1 MQGKNDEWFTVI
13 PKNIPIVK
21 CHLGDTAVEYLW
33 KRIEEAKVKKKSA
46 SEYLAG
52 NIKESLYLEDENDYF
67 FKKHLKFYCQKYIS
81 DNPDAV
87 SFRNSFSN
95 VKAYKLIM
103 QEFWVNFSEQTE
115 FNPLHSHGGALSFVV
130 WMKIPTRFQ
139 EQHDLPISKNT
150 SNPAS
155 SDFMFTY
162 TDILGSIQPMTWA
175 MSPEV
180 EGMLVLFPSVLS
192 HQVYPFYNCNEER
205 ISISGNI
212 YFDTDILR
220 DDSGDI
226 KFASR
231 EINDRGVPHHDNM
244 L

>member
-1 MQGKNDEWFTVI
+1 MTDSWYMVL
-13 PKNIPIVK
+13 PPNIPLLK
-21 CHLGDTAVEYLW
+21 CELGDDAVKYLW
-33 KRIEEAKVKKKSA
+33 KQIEKAKIEKKNANK
-46 SEYLAG
+46 YLAG
-52 NIKESLYLEDENDYF
+52 NIKESLYLEDEDDYF
-67 FKKHLKFYCQKYIS
+67 FNTHLRENLERYVEEYFHAS
-81 DNPDAV
+81 
-87 SFRNSFSN
+87 SFRNTFSN
-95 VKAYKLIM
+95 VKTNKLVM
-103 QEFWVNFSEQTE
+103 QEFWVNFSKETE
-115 FNPLHSHGGALSFVV
+115 FNPLHNHGGCLSFVI
-130 WMKIPTRFQ
+130 WMKIPTRSQ

-162 TDILGSIQPMTWA
+162 TDILGSIQPMSWA

-180 EGMLVLFPSVLS
+180 EGMLVLFPSVLG

-205 ISISGNI
+205 VSISGNV

-226 KFASR
+226 KFAR
-231 EINDRGVPHHDNM
+231 RDRGVPLHKNM

>member
-1 MQGKNDEWFTVI
+1 MKRKNDEWFVVV
-13 PKNIPIVK
+13 PPNIPVVK
-21 CHLGDTAVEYLW
+21 CDLGDTAIEYLW
-33 KRIEEAKVKKKSA
+33 ERIEKAKVEKKNA
-46 SEYLAG
+46 NRYLAG

-67 FKKHLKFYCQKYIS
+67 FENHLRYHCEKYV
-81 DNPDAV
+81 DDYAHAV
-87 SFRNSFSN
+87 SFRNTFSN
-95 VKAYKLIM
+95 VKTNKLVM

-115 FNPLHSHGGALSFVV
+115 FNPLHHHGGAVSFVI

>member
-1 MQGKNDEWFTVI
+1 MKGKNDEWFTVI
-13 PKNIPIVK
+13 PRNIPIVK

-33 KRIEEAKVKKKSA
+33 KQIEKAKVKKKNA
-46 SEYLAG
+46 SKYLAG

-67 FKKHLKFYCQKYIS
+67 FENHLRVPSQKYVR
-81 DNPDAV
+81 DYDHAV
-87 SFRNSFSN
+87 SFRNTFSN
-95 VKAYKLIM
+95 VKAHKLIM

-115 FNPLHSHGGALSFVV
+115 FNPLHNHGGVLSFVV
-130 WMKIPTRFQ
+130 WMKIPTKFQ

-150 SNPAS
+150 SNPSS

-162 TDILGSIQPMTWA
+162 TDILGSIQPMTWT

-180 EGMLVLFPSVLS
+180 ECMLVLFPSVLT
-192 HQVYPFYNCNEER
+192 HQVYPFYNCTEER
-205 ISISGNI
+205 ISISGNL

-220 DDSGDI
+220 DKSGVVR
-226 KFASR
+226 R
-231 EINDRGVPHHDNM
+231 ESNDRGVPLHDNM